1 MTRPSLNTCSS
12 SSSNSNSNSNNTIL
26 IKIITI
32 VIIIALVYLILYRK
46 FNESFYDAI
55 STQLLSEI
63 ALTLGISVRRIQN
76 LTYTGDLDS
85 RILSVGFT
93 ILDNNVI
100 EMSNGEPNSQTVA
113 NNAMNLFNT
122 NNFIVTINGVKVR
135 LTRINTSSES
145 NTIGSNLPNQPLSNY
160 ASYFNNKGLL
170 DISNYARNKYD
181 KVNTDSSLTN
191 FFKLKIDNTNDYK
204 IVPVLE

>member
-1 MTRPSLNTCSS
+1 MTRSSLDTC
-12 SSSNSNSNSNNTIL
+12 SNNTGGTTL

-32 VIIIALVYLILYRK
+32 VIIIVLVYLVLYKK

-55 STQLLSEI
+55 STQLLAEI

-85 RILSVGFT
+85 RTLAVGFT

-100 EMSNGEPNSQTVA
+100 EMSNGEPNAQTVA
-113 NNAMNLFNT
+113 NNVMNLFNT
-122 NNFIVTINGVKVR
+122 NNFIVTINGVKVK

-145 NTIGSNLPNQPLSNY
+145 NTAGSKLPNQPLSRY
-160 ASYFNNKGLL
+160 SSYFNNQGLL
-170 DISNYARNKYD
+170 DLSNYARNKYN

-191 FFKLKIDNTNDYK
+191 FFKLKIDSTNDYK